1 MRESARRRSLP
12 SDRCARGDET
22 ERGQQSMCLQT
33 GTAHMPGDATIRSEP
48 PARSLA
54 WPLRAPPNDASLL
67 KTRVLGALAE
77 LAGLRTLRLCPSYVP
92 ANANLQF
99 LSACVPGGSW
109 RCMSSRSTL
118 TVRGWAGC
126 VCVQSRASC
135 ELPGTMPGTMRA
147 KARLTQ
153 TRRCFGVSPRTPP
166 TLIIMQEYP

>member
-77 LAGLRTLRLCPSYVP
+77 LAGLRTLRLCPSYCTSQCKLAISIGLRTWGVMALYEQP
-92 ANANLQF
+92 EHRHGTG
-99 LSACVPGGSW
+99 VG
-109 RCMSSRSTL
+109 R
-118 TVRGWAGC
+118 VC
-126 VCVQSRASC
+126 VCAEPRKLRATGNDVDESYGSPKL
-135 ELPGTMPGTMRA
+135 EG
-147 KARLTQ
+147 
-153 TRRCFGVSPRTPP
+153 CFGVSPRTPP
-166 TLIIMQEYP
+166 TLILMQDYP

>member
-1 MRESARRRSLP
+1 MLSAVGGGACANLP
-12 SDRCARGDET
+12 ADALSRLIAAPEGTKPNGGSSRCACR
-22 ERGQQSMCLQT
+22 R
-33 GTAHMPGDATIRSEP
+33 
-48 PARSLA
+48 ARHTC
-54 WPLRAPPNDASLL
+54 RAMLLSGASLL
-67 KTRVLGALAE
+67 HVLSPGLYGHRRMMRRSSRPVFWERSRSWRALE
-77 LAGLRTLRLCPSYVP
+77 PCDCVHHTVP

-147 KARLTQ
+147 KAH
-153 TRRCFGVSPRTPP
+153 PN
-166 TLIIMQEYP
+166 